1 MLVSGLAPKEG
12 TSLFGL
18 DGVPTS
24 GWINPLLS
32 IKLENKKG
40 EGAKGEESGWRKR
53 RADAQQ
59 LNQIVS
65 GQFLQLNQL
74 CPQNRN
80 PPDTQ
85 TSPW

>member
-65 GQFLQLNQL
+65 GQFLQLAGAAEPAL
-74 CPQNRN
+74 STKSKP
-80 PPDTQ
+80 
-85 TSPW
+85 S